1 MSNKMN
7 VEGTVPMNKDKKSYA
22 LRLKPELAEW
32 IEENT
37 TGSQNSVINF
47 LVNVGIN
54 QVQNVLKLDSMYV
67 SIDDDEVR

>member
-7 VEGTVPMNKDKKSYA
+7 VAGTVPMDKDKKSYA
-22 LRLKPELAEW
+22 LRLKPNLAEW
-32 IEENT
+32 IEDNT

-54 QVQNVLKLDSMYV
+54 RVEKILKLDSMYV
-67 SIDDDEVR
+67 SIDDDEVN